1 MPTPRLSLPLTLAA
15 LGLGALSAAGCGNDS
30 GAESPAKTATTA
42 TATATTATTES
53 AATAATAA
61 TASTTSIAVALTE
74 WKVTPSRTT
83 AAAGHVTFDVHNGGA
98 QPHELVVLKSSKPAA
113 RLGKAGT
120 ARLPETGHVGEV
132 GELKAGADGKTTID
146 LKPGRYALICNL
158 PGHWTAG
165 MRSDLTVR

>member
-1 MPTPRLSLPLTLAA
+1 MPTPRLALPLTLAA
-15 LGLGALSAAGCGNDS
+15 LGLGALTAAGCGNVS

-42 TATATTATTES
+42 S
-53 AATAATAA
+53 AATASAANAA

-74 WKVTPSRTT
+74 WKVMPSRTT

-146 LKPGRYALICNL
+146 LKPGRYVLICNL